1 MHHKTIDISCWL
13 AAIFIAFLLF
23 LASFFPSASW
33 AGPPFVTDDPEPVE
47 YHHEEFYISSQYADN
62 NGGQEGTFPHFEFNY
77 GALPDVQLHILV
89 PIAFAHPNGGPTVY
103 GLGDTELGIK
113 YRFVPETDSL
123 PQVGIFPLMHV
134 PTGDS
139 NRGLGNGH
147 VPLFL
152 PIWVQKSRGSW
163 TTYGGG
169 GYWSNPGR
177 DNKNFWQLGWLVQR
191 DITKAITLGVEI
203 FYFGKDTA
211 DGRDR
216 VGYNVGGIF
225 NMSEEHHI
233 LFSGG
238 SDISGDNR
246 LSLYFGYQW
255 TYGPSAEEK

>member
-1 MHHKTIDISCWL
+1 
-13 AAIFIAFLLF
+13 
-23 LASFFPSASW
+23 
-33 AGPPFVTDDPEPVE
+33 
-47 YHHEEFYISSQYADN
+47 
-62 NGGQEGTFPHFEFNY
+62 
-77 GALPDVQLHILV
+77 
-89 PIAFAHPNGGPTVY
+89 
-103 GLGDTELGIK
+103 
-113 YRFVPETDSL
+113 
-123 PQVGIFPLMHV
+123 
-134 PTGDS
+134 
-139 NRGLGNGH
+139 
-147 VPLFL
+147 
-152 PIWVQKSRGSW
+152 
-163 TTYGGG
+163 
-169 GYWSNPGR
+169 
-177 DNKNFWQLGWLVQR
+177 LGWLVQR